1 MPIRHFLAG
10 STLPARWPATS
21 PARPSPAVLC
31 CHDPRRDECPEQGV
45 LAGMLPVLEA
55 VQGRV
60 AAAAAEARG
69 GGSGGSEPH
78 GPEGGGLP
86 PTDVR
91 RALREQRRQVLAG
104 VHIVFSRLFPNA
116 RRAQGAAG
124 QQEGAHGE
132 QDDVEASHPLWLL
145 AQSCGAV
152 CSTQCSEETTHVVA
166 SCAETDKVG

>member
-1 MPIRHFLAG
+1 MLAG
-10 STLPARWPATS
+10 
-21 PARPSPAVLC
+21 V
-31 CHDPRRDECPEQGV
+31 
-45 LAGMLPVLEA
+45 LPVLEA
-55 VQGRV
+55 VQGRA

-69 GGSGGSEPH
+69 GGSGGEPH

-116 RRAQGAAG
+116 RRARGAAG
-124 QQEGAHGE
+124 QQEGAQGAAGGGAGLHAE
-132 QDDVEASHPLWLL
+132 QDAVEASHPLWLL